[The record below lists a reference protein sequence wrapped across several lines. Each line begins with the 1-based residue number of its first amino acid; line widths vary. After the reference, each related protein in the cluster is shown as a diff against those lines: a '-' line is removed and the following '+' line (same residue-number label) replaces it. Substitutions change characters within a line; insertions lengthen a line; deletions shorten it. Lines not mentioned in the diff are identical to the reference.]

1 MTLEEF
7 SNGFDTL
14 VNSYRR
20 FRSFD
25 NQEASDSIEFDEYE
39 KSLYLTKAQ
48 EELVLSLYNGRN
60 PYGDSFESTEEMRR
74 HLDAR
79 VKHQGKQPF
88 IPTGINPLETT
99 SVFFQL
105 PEDVWFIVFEEVRLR
120 NDIDGCKAGTKIG
133 VVPVR
138 HDEYNRIKKNPF
150 RGANER
156 RALRLDAKDNVVEIV
171 CDYPIDR
178 YFFRYIKKLN
188 PIVLENLPN
197 GLTVNKKNTATDC
210 ELHEALHQRILEL
223 AVMMGLR
230 SKGYQYR
237 REKEE

>member
-1 MTLEEF
+1 
-7 SNGFDTL
+7 L

-48 EELVLSLYNGRN
+48 EELVLSLYNGKN
-60 PYGDSFESTEEMRR
+60 PYGDSYESTEEMRR
-74 HLDAR
+74 YLDSL
-79 VKHQGKQPF
+79 VKSEGLYA
-88 IPTGINPLETT
+88 IIPLEISEIHRLRTD
-99 SVFFQL
+99 SVFFEL
-105 PEDVWFIVFEEVRLR
+105 PKECWFIVFEEVRLK
-120 NDIDGCKAGTKIG
+120 DTIDNCKAGTLMD

-138 HDEYNRIKKNPF
+138 HDDYHRIKKNPF
-150 RGANER
+150 RGPNER
-156 RALRLDAKDNVVEIV
+156 RALRLDAKGRVVEII
-171 CDYPIDR
+171 CNYPIEK
-178 YFFRYIKKLN
+178 YFIRYIERPK
-188 PIVLENLPN
+188 PIILEKLPN
-197 GLTVNKKNTATDC
+197 SLTIGKTTEFNGGGPSDC